1 MTNPQPFGI
10 MNDMKATQKNPALD
24 AFLSMIT
31 GKNRPDTVA
40 IGHCTTCDGEAVS
53 FRDEQS
59 EREYMISG
67 MCQSCQDDIFGK

>member
-31 GKNRPDTVA
+31 GKDRTDTVA
-40 IGHCTTCDGEAVS
+40 SAQCATCDGEAVA
-53 FRDEQS
+53 FRDALS
-59 EREYMISG
+59 EREYQISG
-67 MCQSCQDDIFGK
+67 MCQSCQDEVFGK